1 MDNAHELAASWK
13 AGTIRQEEL
22 RAMAEPL
29 LQLARQNLKARRL
42 EAASDYLALH
52 SLADPTSANAM
63 KTRAALARARGQ
75 NAKAKAYEKMASWL

>member
-1 MDNAHELAASWK
+1 MDSAQAAASWK
-13 AGTIRQEEL
+13 AGTLRQDEL

-42 EAASDYLALH
+42 EAASDYLELH
-52 SLADPTSANAM
+52 SLADPTSSAAM

-75 NAKAKAYEKMASWL
+75 VAKANAYEKMASWV